1 MMPLELNTNDLTP
14 APWPVLA
21 SHCSP
26 QVLLGVGAMPGPIAN
41 TRTGVSSVV
50 ARCGYCL
57 QPDAG
62 WAAGDLASGKRGMRP
77 GHGVEY
83 HCINAYYCTQ

>member
-1 MMPLELNTNDLTP
+1 MELNSNDLTP

-26 QVLLGVGAMPGPIAN
+26 QVLLGVGAMPGPLSN

-50 ARCGYCL
+50 ARCGYCR

-62 WAAGDLASGKRGMRP
+62 WAADALALGKRGMRP
-77 GHGVEY
+77 GPGVEY
-83 HCINAYYCTQ
+83 HCTAAYYGAQ